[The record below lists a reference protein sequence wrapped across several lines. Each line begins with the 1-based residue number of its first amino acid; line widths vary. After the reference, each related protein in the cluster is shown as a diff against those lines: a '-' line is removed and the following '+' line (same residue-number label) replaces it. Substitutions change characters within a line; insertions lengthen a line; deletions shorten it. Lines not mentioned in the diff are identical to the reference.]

1 VSFGNTNIDK
11 SNIITITSPK
21 CLDAGTK
28 STYPNGSKVAVVD
41 DQYPIDNPALGHG
54 FDADNITNIEYKNG
68 YMSAGLCTS
77 NCVRCNEAGIEEK
90 EASASPL
97 FNCLGYSTPE
107 DGSIGVAVTF
117 KIFKDAI
124 VKYENTT
131 GVSLEYGAVAAA
143 YDNLGDKT
151 ILDSNGDIT
160 KLDKGG
166 VIKAQINQEKISTLS
181 LKITGFT
188 KEEHKDTK
196 LVLGA
201 YVIEAKE
208 SAKSVSYLQASP
220 AESGLYSYITYNT
233 IEA

>member
-1 VSFGNTNIDK
+1 MLPLCYYKANLHRGRLKILLLWQRRRKNADVI
-11 SNIITITSPK
+11 
-21 CLDAGTK
+21 ATK
-28 STYPNGSKVAVVD
+28 AND
-41 DQYPIDNPALGHG
+41 EQYPIDNPALGHG

-68 YMSAGLCTS
+68 FMSAGLCTS

-97 FNCLGYSTPE
+97 FNCFGYSTPE
-107 DGSIGVAVTF
+107 DGTIGIAVSF

-131 GVSLEYGAVAAA
+131 GVSLEYGAVAAS

-166 VIKAQINQEKISTLS
+166 VIKATVNQEKVSSLT

-188 KEEHKDTK
+188 KEEQKDTK
-196 LVLGA
+196 LVLGT

-208 SAKSVSYLQASP
+208 GTKTVSYLQAAP
-220 AESGLYSYITYNT
+220 AEAGLYSYITYNT
-233 IEA
+233 IKA

>member
-1 VSFGNTNIDK
+1 
-11 SNIITITSPK
+11 
-21 CLDAGTK
+21 
-28 STYPNGSKVAVVD
+28 
-41 DQYPIDNPALGHG
+41 
-54 FDADNITNIEYKNG
+54 
-68 YMSAGLCTS
+68 MSEGLCTS
-77 NCVRCNEAGIEEK
+77 NCVRCNEAGVTESK
-90 EASASPL
+90 ASASPL
-97 FNCLGYSTPE
+97 FSCLGYSKPE

-117 KIFKDAI
+117 KISKDAI
-124 VKYENTT
+124 AVYEAVT
-131 GVSLEYGAVAAA
+131 GASLEYGAVAAA

-151 ILDSNGDIT
+151 ILDSNGDAT

-166 VIKAQINQEKISTLS
+166 VIKAQINQERISTLS

-208 SAKSVSYLQASP
+208 SAKSVSYLQASS